1 MSDLYF
7 KMLRS
12 FSIYFVYIP
21 IFVVV
26 YFQMKYG
33 LSCTF
38 ATASSC
44 ISSTGKTAAVPCHMA
59 IVVTATAEDDDNYN
73 AVTVPTPVLRLT
85 TNFSSS
91 SSTSDAWLTIQASLL
106 DL

>member
-1 MSDLYF
+1 
-7 KMLRS
+7 
-12 FSIYFVYIP
+12 
-21 IFVVV
+21 
-26 YFQMKYG
+26 MKYG

-59 IVVTATAEDDDNYN
+59 IVVTATAEDDEDDDNYN